1 MLRQTTTALT
11 NVEADHQRH
20 RRRLEPL
27 LLPPLAHQTLPPH
40 PLLGGIVAR
49 AGLRA
54 GGARGGGGGARRRKE
69 GQGGLPQGWG
79 DCSLGLPARSPTA
92 QPHHKHCPYPFRTQP
107 SPAQQPGWPPPAAC
121 TPPPSP
127 TPTHPHAPARRASHH
142 RNRRPHMPWYLRWQP
157 TAGWRAAGQGW
168 LPAMAQPRTAA
179 AAAAAQATGAGREP
193 TRVRRGTAASG
204 ACAAHCELTKRLRA
218 SEAMQAIATMLRC
231 TRGRRDRV
239 SQQLAPEP
247 HSAGC
252 AAQRRH

>member
-1 MLRQTTTALT
+1 MGCRKGGVIAHWASLP
-11 NVEADHQRH
+11 EA
-20 RRRLEPL
+20 
-27 LLPPLAHQTLPPH
+27 
-40 PLLGGIVAR
+40 
-49 AGLRA
+49 
-54 GGARGGGGGARRRKE
+54 
-69 GQGGLPQGWG
+69 PQ
-79 DCSLGLPARSPTA
+79 RSPITSTA
-92 QPHHKHCPYPFRTQP
+92 PTHSAP
-107 SPAQQPGWPPPAAC
+107 SPAQPSSPAGPHRQPAR
-121 TPPPSP
+121 PPPSP

-142 RNRRPHMPWYLRWQP
+142 RNRRPHMPWCLRWQP
-157 TAGWRAAGQGW
+157 TAGWRAAGRGW